1 MQLKLVADQAKMQR
15 EKTKNWFIS
24 DLPMMV
30 SFWGVKSDYFYI
42 SLKTIDNHLI
52 RISQCP
58 FILFLFRE
66 LPETSKE
73 ATHRFI
79 TL

>member
-30 SFWGVKSDYFYI
+30 SFLGGK
-42 SLKTIDNHLI
+42 K
-52 RISQCP
+52 
-58 FILFLFRE
+58 
-66 LPETSKE
+66 
-73 ATHRFI
+73 
-79 TL
+79 